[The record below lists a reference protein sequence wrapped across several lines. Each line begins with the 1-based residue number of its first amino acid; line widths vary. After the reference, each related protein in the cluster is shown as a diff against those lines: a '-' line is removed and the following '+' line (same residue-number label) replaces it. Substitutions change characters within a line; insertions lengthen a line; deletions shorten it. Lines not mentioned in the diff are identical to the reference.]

1 MKLAYGIFYTNN
13 IDLIGK
19 FYRETMAWGLAFGN
33 DKFLA
38 FKIGEALL
46 GIKLK
51 EHEREIPGHQ
61 TVIIEV
67 DDVDSLYAS
76 LKSKGVTIYKEVT
89 QESWGKNFAIL
100 DPDSNKVE
108 FFRNK

>member
-13 IDLIGK
+13 VDSIGK
-19 FYRETMAWGLAFGN
+19 FYRETMNWELAFG
-33 DKFLA
+33 DEKFLA

-67 DDVDSLYAS
+67 DDVDTLYKSLR
-76 LKSKGVTIYKEVT
+76 SKGVPIYKEIT
-89 QESWGKNFAIL
+89 EESWGKNFAIL
-100 DPDSNKVE
+100 DPDGNKIE
-108 FFRNK
+108 FLKKT